1 VIRELTGDDVALV
14 DEHLPLSR
22 LDTWREGGS
31 TYLVAWA
38 GSTPVAH
45 AHVAWAGTEL
55 GVPELQDVF
64 VVPERRREGF
74 AAELTRAAERL
85 AAARG
90 HDGVSLSVGVDNDA
104 ARRLYA
110 RLGYEDAGLAPK
122 RVRGTILLRGE
133 PFHVDDTLLY
143 LVKQVA
149 VDSAAARSS

>member
-1 VIRELTGDDVALV
+1 VIRELTHADLPLV

-22 LDTWREGGS
+22 LETWRGGGS
-31 TYLVAWA
+31 TYLVAWD
-38 GSTPVAH
+38 GPTPVAH

-55 GVPELQDVF
+55 GAPEVQDVF
-64 VVPERRREGF
+64 VVPERRREGL
-74 AAELTRAAERL
+74 AAALTAAAERL

-90 HDGVSLSVGVDNDA
+90 HDRVSLSVGVDNDA

-110 RLGYEDAGLAPK
+110 RLGYEDAGVAPK
-122 RVRGTILLRGE
+122 RVRGTILLRGA
-133 PFHVDDTLLY
+133 PFEVDDTLLY